1 MLLFHIRPR
10 TIRNYRIPSG
20 AGLTDA
26 ERDPDAAP
34 ACISMNI
41 YLAFSL
47 FSLIILL
54 YWVIA
59 EMFTILFRFTGL
71 PDERARF
78 QVVSL
83 LTGCGF
89 TTRESEMI
97 LSSKARRRLARVTM
111 LFGYVFNI
119 TIVTAFINIF
129 LSLKESQAGRYFT
142 GILIPLAAAAV
153 ILIFIRVPGIKAWG
167 DRVLEHLARKLLRQD
182 SANTVLLID
191 YIGQASIAQVTLY
204 DVPEEFRGIPLS
216 ETGLKTKRNIL
227 VMLVE
232 KEGKSAEAAQ
242 AGTVFSDGDKV
253 TVFGDYAN
261 ICRTFNAR
269 EQF

>member
-1 MLLFHIRPR
+1 
-10 TIRNYRIPSG
+10 
-20 AGLTDA
+20 
-26 ERDPDAAP
+26 
-34 ACISMNI
+34 MNT

-47 FSLIILL
+47 FSLIILV
-54 YWVIA
+54 YWVIS
-59 EMFTILFRFTGL
+59 EMFTILFRFTGI

-97 LSSKARRRLARVTM
+97 LSSKARRRLARITM

-119 TIVTAFINIF
+119 TIVTAFINVF
-129 LSLKESQAGRYFT
+129 MSLKVSQAGSYVI
-142 GILIPLAAAAV
+142 GILIPLAAVAV
-153 ILIFIRVPGIKAWG
+153 ILVFMRVPAVKAWG
-167 DRVLEHLARKLLRQD
+167 DRNLERLARRILRQD
-182 SANTVLLID
+182 AANTVLLID

-204 DVPEEFRGIPLS
+204 TVPEEFRGIPLA
-216 ETGLKTKRNIL
+216 ETGLKTEKNIL

-232 KEGKSAEAAQ
+232 SEGKQPEAAQ

-253 TVFGDYAN
+253 TVFGDYGN
-261 ICRTFNAR
+261 ICRSFNAR